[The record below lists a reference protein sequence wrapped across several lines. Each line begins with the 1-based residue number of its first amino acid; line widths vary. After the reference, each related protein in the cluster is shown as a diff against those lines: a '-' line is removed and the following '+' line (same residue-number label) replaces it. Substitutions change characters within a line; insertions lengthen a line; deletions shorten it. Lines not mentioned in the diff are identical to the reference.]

1 MVSVNDIKIGGYNV
15 HDNTVIL
22 GIAFWLNE
30 KSDISLIEEFH
41 DINAAIELKSGSKYI
56 IFRTTEQLEKNEIL
70 EQGFRLANI
79 VLDKLSVF
87 ENMNYKINN
96 SMNERMM
103 VYQENSKLVFHY
115 NMVTVLSLR
124 GSTSINLVDKNEKD
138 FIKELS
144 QQSEWNTAFRYYRMS
159 RLSKDRY
166 EAYRNL
172 YLSFENILST
182 ISKKD

>member
-103 VYQENSKLVFHY
+103 VYQENSNSF
-115 NMVTVLSLR
+115 
-124 GSTSINLVDKNEKD
+124 
-138 FIKELS
+138 FIIIWL
-144 QQSEWNTAFRYYRMS
+144 QY
-159 RLSKDRY
+159 
-166 EAYRNL
+166 
-172 YLSFENILST
+172 
-182 ISKKD
+182 

>member
-1 MVSVNDIKIGGYNV
+1 
-15 HDNTVIL
+15 
-22 GIAFWLNE
+22 
-30 KSDISLIEEFH
+30 
-41 DINAAIELKSGSKYI
+41 
-56 IFRTTEQLEKNEIL
+56 
-70 EQGFRLANI
+70 
-79 VLDKLSVF
+79 
-87 ENMNYKINN
+87 
-96 SMNERMM
+96 MNERMM